1 MATPSASLPKR
12 PDSHS
17 DGAAGPPG
25 GREQLLAAAVRLFA
39 QKGYA
44 ATTVR
49 DILRAARVTAPVL
62 YYHFGSKEGLFRA
75 LAEEGMR
82 RFRAAH
88 ESALAAGGSATEKIR
103 RLCLGHAAVRRE
115 YADLAWVVE
124 AILSG
129 PPDAA
134 PGVDFH
140 AMASDSVARFEAL
153 VRQGIATG
161 EFRAID
167 PHHGALA
174 ILGTL
179 EIAAR
184 RRLFGWQPTE
194 VVPHLEAMLDV
205 VLTGLAPAAVL
216 SSPEKGTPQ

>member
-1 MATPSASLPKR
+1 MAIPPASQPKR
-12 PDSHS
+12 SSPPS
-17 DGAAGPPG
+17 DGSGCPPG

-49 DILRAARVTAPVL
+49 DILRAAGVTAPVL
-62 YYHFGSKEGLFRA
+62 YYHFGSKEGLFLA
-75 LAEEGMR
+75 LAEEGLR
-82 RFRAAH
+82 KFRLAH
-88 ESALAAGGSATEKIR
+88 ETALAAGGSATEKIR

-115 YADLAWVVE
+115 YADLSWVVE

-129 PPDAA
+129 PPEAA
-134 PGVDFH
+134 PRVDFR
-140 AMASDSVARFEAL
+140 AMAGDSVARFEAL
-153 VRQGIATG
+153 VRQGIEAG
-161 EFRAID
+161 EFRTID
-167 PHHGALA
+167 PRHGALA

-184 RRLFGWQPTE
+184 RRLFGWQPSE

-205 VLTGLAPAAVL
+205 VLTGLAQAARL
-216 SSPEKGTPQ
+216 LSPEKGTPQ

>member
-1 MATPSASLPKR
+1 MSGIRSPEPRRPAPPSA
-12 PDSHS
+12 
-17 DGAAGPPG
+17 GAAGPPG

-49 DILRAARVTAPVL
+49 DILRAAGVTAPVL

-88 ESALAAGGSATEKIR
+88 ESALAAGGSATEMIR

-115 YADLAWVVE
+115 YADLSWVVE

-129 PPDAA
+129 PPEAA
-134 PGVDFH
+134 PRVDFR
-140 AMASDSVARFEAL
+140 AMAGDSVARFEAL
-153 VRQGIATG
+153 VRQGIEAG
-161 EFRAID
+161 EFRAVD

-184 RRLFGWQPTE
+184 RRLLGWQTAE

-205 VLTGLAPAAVL
+205 VLTGLAPVPL
-216 SSPEKGTPQ
+216 LPPPEKGTPQ